1 MPHSIFASLFSI
13 LMLLFSMHVSAKD
26 VRYVSDDLTIP
37 MRTGTTTNHKIL
49 KFLNSGMAV
58 EVIEEVEDGQYARV
72 VLRDDDDKTGWV
84 KTELLMNQPSA
95 RDQLTQLKKK
105 YQSTLDK
112 QDELNQQIAAL
123 KKKENELAVV
133 KKTLL
138 QLQESAAEPIR
149 VAEEN
154 IQLKRQLAE
163 EKVRNDTLEKENAF
177 LADDSIK
184 QWFVIGGAVSIGS
197 LLLGLLITRINWR
210 KKDSW
215 AGTF

>member
-95 RDQLTQLKKK
+95 RDQLTQLK
-105 YQSTLDK
+105 
-112 QDELNQQIAAL
+112 
-123 KKKENELAVV
+123 
-133 KKTLL
+133 
-138 QLQESAAEPIR
+138 R
-149 VAEEN
+149 N
-154 IQLKRQLAE
+154 ISPR
-163 EKVRNDTLEKENAF
+163 
-177 LADDSIK
+177 
-184 QWFVIGGAVSIGS
+184 
-197 LLLGLLITRINWR
+197 LISRMN
-210 KKDSW
+210 
-215 AGTF
+215 

>member
-1 MPHSIFASLFSI
+1 MPHSISAPLFSI
-13 LMLLFSMHVSAKD
+13 FLLLFSMHVSAKD

-37 MRTGTTTNHKIL
+37 MRTGTTINHKIL
-49 KFLNSGMAV
+49 KFLNSGMPV
-58 EVIEEVEDGQYARV
+58 EVVEEAEDGQYVRV
-72 VLRDDDDKTGWV
+72 VLSDDDKTGWV
-84 KTELLMNQPSA
+84 KAELLMNQPSA
-95 RDQLTQLKKK
+95 RDQLAQLKKK
-105 YQSTLDK
+105 YQATLDK
-112 QDELNQQIAAL
+112 QDELKQQIVAL

-133 KKTLL
+133 KNTLQ

-149 VAEEN
+149 IAEEN

-163 EKVRNDTLEKENAF
+163 ERVRNDTLEKENAF

>member
-1 MPHSIFASLFSI
+1 M
-13 LMLLFSMHVSAKD
+13 
-26 VRYVSDDLTIP
+26 
-37 MRTGTTTNHKIL
+37 
-49 KFLNSGMAV
+49 
-58 EVIEEVEDGQYARV
+58 
-72 VLRDDDDKTGWV
+72 
-84 KTELLMNQPSA
+84 
-95 RDQLTQLKKK
+95 
-105 YQSTLDK
+105 
-112 QDELNQQIAAL
+112 
-123 KKKENELAVV
+123 
-133 KKTLL
+133 L

-210 KKDSW
+210 KEGQLGGHLL
-215 AGTF
+215 AY